1 MRGEK
6 KKVMVFRIPVAL
18 AEDFATAARES
29 YKTMTSLVIEV
40 MRAAV
45 KAQQESKAKEE
56 QVARKLRVL
65 ANAAKPPPDL
75 PALVSPLR
83 VNSGKSKV
91 ILDRLLKKHPAVL
104 TPRYRGAIEGSIAN
118 DIDILDALDPL
129 YLESAGDDALEAEYD
144 AFQAALMDVLND
156 QDN

>member
-6 KKVMVFRIPVAL
+6 KRVMVFRIPEQIADPF
-18 AEDFATAARES
+18 AEETAKEF
-29 YKTMTSLVIEV
+29 KTMTAVVVEMMRDYLEARRVKVVKSAKYERELKIIEQ
-40 MRAAV
+40 R
-45 KAQQESKAKEE
+45 
-56 QVARKLRVL
+56 
-65 ANAAKPPPDL
+65 AKPVSYDL
-75 PALVSPLR
+75 APISPLK

-104 TPRYRGAIEGSIAN
+104 TPRYRGAIEGSITN

-144 AFQAALMDVLND
+144 AFQTALMDVLND
-156 QDN
+156 QDD